1 MKRTI
6 KIIKKTMTI
15 FIIIVALVSAAVYLY
30 MQKAEFGQ
38 VPSGVRLEA
47 VTKSTHYK
55 EGAFQNIHYTPT
67 LTEGYSM
74 FGVMSDQLFKNFP
87 RRRPV
92 DSLPSVKTDLHALDP
107 DSNVLVWFGH
117 SSYFIQLDGKRF
129 LIDPVFSGNASP
141 IPGTNTAFKGADIY
155 KPEDMPAI
163 DYLLITHDHYDHLDY
178 ETILALKG
186 KIDTVICGLGVGGHF
201 ERWGYDVDH
210 IIEKDWYEH
219 IPLASGFS
227 LDTAPTRHFS
237 GRGFKRNNTLWL
249 SFILKTP
256 SLTLYLGGDSGYDTH
271 FKEIGDKFG
280 QIDLALLDNGQY
292 NKAWQAIHMLPEEV
306 IKASGDLNTK
316 RLFPVHSSKFML
328 AQHPWDEPLS
338 RTSKLAAEKG
348 IPLVT
353 PMIGEVVRLTDP
365 EQVFKKWW
373 EGVE

>member
-201 ERWGYDVDH
+201 EKWGYDVDH

-219 IPLASGFS
+219 IPLDYGFS

-338 RTSKLAAEKG
+338 CTSKLAAEKG

>member
-1 MKRTI
+1 
-6 KIIKKTMTI
+6 MTI
-15 FIIIVALVSAAVYLY
+15 FIIIVALVSAAVYFY
-30 MQKAEFGQ
+30 MQKAVFGQ

-55 EGAFQNIHYTPT
+55 EGAFQNVHYTPT

-92 DSLPSVKTDLHALDP
+92 DSLPSVKTDLHALAP

-186 KIDTVICGLGVGGHF
+186 KVDTVICGLGVGAHF
-201 ERWGYDVDH
+201 EKWGYVVDH

-219 IPLASGFS
+219 ISLAPGFT

-306 IKASGDLNTK
+306 IKASADLHTK

-365 EQVFKKWW
+365 DQVFKKWW

>member
-1 MKRTI
+1 MVRTDCSSTGERSDLETRPQAQDAEIGTGRSYSTKRRSLNTGIVNYDPVDFTKVVSLLSSSNTI
-6 KIIKKTMTI
+6 PEWKNNLFIAALSGTHIARLVIKDNKVVGEERLLADQGQR
-15 FIIIVALVSAAVYLY
+15 FRAVIEGKNGEL
-30 MQKAEFGQ
+30 F
-38 VPSGVRLEA
+38 A
-47 VTKSTHYK
+47 VTDA
-55 EGAFQNIHYTPT
+55 GW
-67 LTEGYSM
+67 L
-74 FGVMSDQLFKNFP
+74 
-87 RRRPV
+87 
-92 DSLPSVKTDLHALDP
+92 
-107 DSNVLVWFGH
+107 
-117 SSYFIQLDGKRF
+117 LDGKRF

-201 ERWGYDVDH
+201 E
-210 IIEKDWYEH
+210 K
-219 IPLASGFS
+219 
-227 LDTAPTRHFS
+227 
-237 GRGFKRNNTLWL
+237 
-249 SFILKTP
+249 
-256 SLTLYLGGDSGYDTH
+256 LGGVFIMCRRKNKGL
-271 FKEIGDKFG
+271 GDR
-280 QIDLALLDNGQY
+280 
-292 NKAWQAIHMLPEEV
+292 
-306 IKASGDLNTK
+306 NTK

>member
-38 VPSGVRLEA
+38 VPSGVRLDA

-55 EGAFQNIHYTPT
+55 EGAFQNVHYTPT

-92 DSLPSVKTDLHALDP
+92 DSLPSVKTDLHALNP

-186 KIDTVICGLGVGGHF
+186 KIDTVVCGLGVGAHF
-201 ERWGYDVDH
+201 EKWGYDVDH

-306 IKASGDLNTK
+306 IKASGDLHTR
-316 RLFPVHSSKFML
+316 RLFPIHSSKFML

-365 EQVFKKWW
+365 DQVFKKWW